1 MANQAAHPRRC
12 GENFL
17 IPAIAAS
24 AIGSSPQVRGKHRL
38 DGLYSHSL
46 RLIPAGAGKTAASLS
61 TLPALPAHP
70 RRCGENFYTAR
81 VALCEL
87 GSSPQVRGKLTGTS
101 KRYPYQGSSP
111 QVRGKREVERVYA
124 VTGLAHPRRCGEN
137 LKDALNAVPH
147 GGSSPQVRGKRVLAV
162 LLVYTPRLIP
172 AGAGKT
178 WADTTAARVMTAH
191 PRRCGENAISTS

>member
-1 MANQAAHPRRC
+1 MRGKRKFASSFSRFNRLILAGAGKTPLDRDTAAAAHPRRC

-111 QVRGKREVERVYA
+111 QVRGKR
-124 VTGLAHPRRCGEN
+124 N
-137 LKDALNAVPH
+137 
-147 GGSSPQVRGKRVLAV
+147 
-162 LLVYTPRLIP
+162 
-172 AGAGKT
+172 
-178 WADTTAARVMTAH
+178 
-191 PRRCGENAISTS
+191 